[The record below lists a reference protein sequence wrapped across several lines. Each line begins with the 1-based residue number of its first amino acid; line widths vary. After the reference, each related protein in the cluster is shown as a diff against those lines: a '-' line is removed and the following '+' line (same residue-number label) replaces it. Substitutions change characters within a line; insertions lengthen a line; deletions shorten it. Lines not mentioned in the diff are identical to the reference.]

1 MSSTECLGYAASA
14 LVLATFCM
22 RDMAALRLLAIA
34 SNVAFIGY
42 AALSEINPV
51 LLLHA
56 LLLPMNVCRLVQAM
70 QRPERAHGA
79 ARARMAST
87 GDTT

>member
-1 MSSTECLGYAASA
+1 MNSTEVLGYVAST

-34 SNVAFIGY
+34 SNLAFIVY
-42 AALSEINPV
+42 AALSAIHPG

-56 LLLPMNVCRLVQAM
+56 LLLPMNVCRLLQAM
-70 QRPERAHGA
+70 QRRDGAHGP
-79 ARARMAST
+79 ARGQQPQP